1 MNTVIEDL
9 EIKLRSQIK
18 CYSEEKDRF
27 MTEMFEL
34 TSIQREDSE
43 HSLKWWEN
51 RINETSRAIIILK
64 KHMNHDERNQT
75 VRINQD

>member
-9 EIKLRSQIK
+9 EIKLRSQVK
-18 CYSEEKDRF
+18 CYQEEKDRF
-27 MTEMFEL
+27 SFEF
-34 TSIQREDSE
+34 TSKQRED
-43 HSLKWWEN
+43 HQQDLKWWEN